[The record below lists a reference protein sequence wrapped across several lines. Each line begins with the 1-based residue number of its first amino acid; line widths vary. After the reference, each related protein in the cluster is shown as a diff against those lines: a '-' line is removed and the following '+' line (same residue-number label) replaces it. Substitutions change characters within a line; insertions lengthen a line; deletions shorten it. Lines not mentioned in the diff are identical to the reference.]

1 MRIDDKQRWCYE
13 HIAALGARAEMLA
26 NCQKNLTGTVS
37 SAASPM
43 AIP

>member
-1 MRIDDKQRWCYE
+1 MHIADKQRWCYE
-13 HIAALGARAEMLA
+13 HIAAEMLA
-26 NCQKNLTGTVS
+26 TCQKNLTGTVS